1 MLASCYHGGS
11 ANTTEDEYRLLFAT
25 FVTRGFLR
33 QEENMFLA
41 VPRDVTLKYSRD
53 IQKFMGYSLSDP
65 ACGTVELMDPILQ
78 LYPEEFEKASPED
91 F

>member
-1 MLASCYHGGS
+1 
-11 ANTTEDEYRLLFAT
+11 
-25 FVTRGFLR
+25 
-33 QEENMFLA
+33 MFLA
-41 VPRDVTLKYSRD
+41 VPREKVLGYDRN

-78 LYPEEFEKASPED
+78 LYPEEFENANPGD